1 MGTVVD
7 KLKAKSAVKKTPQ
20 DLYVRPS
27 DIPQGLFVACEK
39 CHAAIYQKE
48 LDENLRVCPHCQ
60 YHFRLNAA
68 ERIRVTLDEGSFS
81 ELFSKLTSVN
91 PLGMPEYDD
100 KLAKSQAL
108 SNMKEAFVGGIGAI
122 DGIQV
127 AFGVL
132 DPFFMMGSMGSI
144 VGEKMTRLVEY
155 ATKAKLPLIVFS
167 GSGGA
172 RMQEGIFSLMQMAK
186 TSMAV
191 KRHSDAGLLFISVLT
206 DPTTGGVA
214 ASFASLGD
222 ILIAEQGALIGFAGP
237 RVIKQTIQ
245 QDLPEGFQTA
255 EFQLKHGQVDLVAKR
270 RQIKPLLAKLLRL
283 HQPGAMK

>member
-132 DPFFMMGSMGSI
+132 DPFFMMGSMGSV